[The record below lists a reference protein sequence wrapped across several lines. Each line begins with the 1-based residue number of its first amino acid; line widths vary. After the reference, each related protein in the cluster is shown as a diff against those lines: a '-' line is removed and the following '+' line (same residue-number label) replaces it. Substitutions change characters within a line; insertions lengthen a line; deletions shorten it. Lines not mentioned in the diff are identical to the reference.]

1 MYLHYLDP
9 TNRKKE
15 VSVVRIEKL
24 AQVLPHVITD
34 YNLSCCRLYKYQKVG
49 LKKNMESWNVLACTG
64 SKSLITEMVEVWES
78 THYCQKL

>member
-24 AQVLPHVITD
+24 AQVLPHVITE
-34 YNLSCCRLYKYQKVG
+34 R
-49 LKKNMESWNVLACTG
+49 
-64 SKSLITEMVEVWES
+64 EV
-78 THYCQKL
+78 TI